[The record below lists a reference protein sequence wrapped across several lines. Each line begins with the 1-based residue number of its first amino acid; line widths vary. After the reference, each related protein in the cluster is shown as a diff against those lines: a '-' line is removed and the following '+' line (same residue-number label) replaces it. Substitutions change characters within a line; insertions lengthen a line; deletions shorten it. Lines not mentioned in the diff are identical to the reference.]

1 MNTTVPLR
9 RNAGA
14 NAWWTEWRATISLA
28 LPLATAQLGQI
39 AIHTT
44 DVVMMGW
51 LGPNALAA
59 GILGHQVYFVSLLFC
74 MGILL
79 TIAPLVAQ
87 ALGADDADG
96 VRQTVRQGL
105 WVAVALALPASGLLW
120 HAGSV
125 LSWLGQAPDHVAS
138 AEQYVRAAMWGFGP
152 TLGFT
157 VLRGFTSALS
167 RPRSILLITL
177 SGVGINALSNYALMF
192 GHLGCPR
199 LELVG
204 AGVSSS
210 LVQTA
215 MFTVLLAYILWD
227 AQFRRFHLLHQLWE
241 PCWPRFRE
249 IFRIGLPIGGAMLAE
264 SGLFATATML
274 MGWVGSA
281 ALAAHAVAL
290 QCAGVAFM
298 VPLGIAQAATVR
310 VGLAMGQQDLD
321 GIRRAGW
328 TALILGASF
337 MSSTAVLFLLVPST
351 LIGFFL
357 DLHDPQV
364 VPVVRLAI
372 NYLTIAACFQLVDGL
387 QVVASSVLRGLND
400 TRAPFVI
407 ALTGYWGGGFVTAY
421 VLAFPLGLS
430 GVGVWCGLA
439 VGLAVVACRLVWRF
453 HQRERFGLLC
463 TARLPTKP
471 SERR

>member
-1 MNTTVPLR
+1 MEL
-9 RNAGA
+9 
-14 NAWWTEWRATISLA
+14 RATIWLA
-28 LPLATAQLGQI
+28 LPLVAAQLGQI

-44 DVVMMGW
+44 DVVMIGW

-59 GILGHQVYFVSLLFC
+59 GVLGHQVYFVSLLFC

-87 ALGADDADG
+87 ALGADDADR

-105 WVAVALALPASGLLW
+105 WVAIALTLSGSGFLW
-120 HAGSV
+120 HTGSL
-125 LSWLGQAPDHVAS
+125 LSWLGQTPDHAAS
-138 AEQYVRAAMWGFGP
+138 AEHYVRAAMWGFGP

-177 SGVGINALSNYALMF
+177 GGVGFNNTLSNYALMF

-204 AGVSSS
+204 AGLSSS

-215 MFTVLLAYILWD
+215 MFGVLLAHTLWD
-227 AQFRRFHLLHQLWE
+227 TQYRRFRLLHRLWE
-241 PCWPRFRE
+241 PCWPRFRD
-249 IFRIGLPIGGAMLAE
+249 ICRIGLPIGAALLAE
-264 SGLFATATML
+264 SGLFATATL
-274 MGWVGSA
+274 FMGWVGAA

-298 VPLGIAQAATVR
+298 VPLGIGQAGTVR
-310 VGLAMGQQDLD
+310 VGLAVGQQDAD

-337 MSSTAVLFLLVPST
+337 MSSTAVLFLLAPRT

-357 DLHDPQV
+357 DLRDPQAASV
-364 VPVVRLAI
+364 VGLAVS
-372 NYLTIAACFQLVDGL
+372 YLTIAACFQLVDGL

-407 ALTGYWGGGFVTAY
+407 ALTGYWGGGFMTAY
-421 VLAFPLGLS
+421 VLAFPLGMG
-430 GVGVWCGLA
+430 GVGVWYGLA
-439 VGLAVVACRLVWRF
+439 VGLAIVACLLVWRF
-453 HQRERFGLLC
+453 HQRERFELLC
-463 TARLPTKP
+463 TAKALSNPPKN
-471 SERR
+471 E